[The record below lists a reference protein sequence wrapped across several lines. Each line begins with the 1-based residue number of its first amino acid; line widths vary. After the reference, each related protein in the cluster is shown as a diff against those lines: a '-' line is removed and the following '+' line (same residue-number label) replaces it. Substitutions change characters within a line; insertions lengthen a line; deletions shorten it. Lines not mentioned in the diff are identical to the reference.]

1 MNLVLLSAFYYFWSV
16 NSDVDDVNARLETSE
31 LNHLGYFE
39 AEESIQRLLSHL
51 FLNISHSYV
60 MAISDTCATS

>member
-1 MNLVLLSAFYYFWSV
+1 M